1 MDKLRISGTALRIK
15 GSIKTTVGRLT
26 GNERLEA
33 SGEIDKAA
41 GRARTTAGETKD
53 ALRDSRKNL

>member
-1 MDKLRISGTALRIK
+1 MDKQRIK
-15 GSIKTTVGRLT
+15 GAALRLKGNIKKTVGRLT

-41 GRARTTAGETKD
+41 GSVRTAVGKTKD
-53 ALRDSRKNL
+53 VVRDSINSR